1 MTQAAIIGGGFA
13 GMTMAFFLKKHG
25 ISSAID
31 EARDKNYTSGGNI
44 ALAPNALR
52 VLDHAG
58 VYDCVRTKGFNYEEI
73 TFANGSGSVL
83 GVFLNGSQKEYNFQA
98 LRVHRTIICDV
109 LRAELERQDVLV
121 VYSKRFAT
129 IRIGMR
135 SDYAST
141 NGDPKEDDDLTSQH
155 TRANSIFMDDEVIKA
170 HEGDNEHV
178 ANHFANQLSRMKS
191 IESADQFQDEIEAQL
206 DGA

>member
-1 MTQAAIIGGGFA
+1 
-13 GMTMAFFLKKHG
+13 
-25 ISSAID
+25 
-31 EARDKNYTSGGNI
+31 
-44 ALAPNALR
+44 
-52 VLDHAG
+52 
-58 VYDCVRTKGFNYEEI
+58 
-73 TFANGSGSVL
+73 
-83 GVFLNGSQKEYNFQA
+83 
-98 LRVHRTIICDV
+98 
-109 LRAELERQDVLV
+109 
-121 VYSKRFAT
+121 
-129 IRIGMR
+129 
-135 SDYAST
+135 DYAST